1 MKMQYRIVADGPT
14 LQKTL
19 RDKFP
24 LSREV
29 AIQRALGIIKH
40 IRPFNDDDAFNEHAV
55 LQLEKGEAVCGI
67 RLVPE

>member
-1 MKMQYRIVADGPT
+1 MTQQYRIVADGST
-14 LQKTL
+14 LEKTL

-29 AIQRALGIIKH
+29 AIHRALGIIRQ
-40 IRPFNDDDAFNEHAV
+40 IRPFDDDDAFNEYVV
-55 LQLEKGEAVCGI
+55 LQLEKGEPVCGI